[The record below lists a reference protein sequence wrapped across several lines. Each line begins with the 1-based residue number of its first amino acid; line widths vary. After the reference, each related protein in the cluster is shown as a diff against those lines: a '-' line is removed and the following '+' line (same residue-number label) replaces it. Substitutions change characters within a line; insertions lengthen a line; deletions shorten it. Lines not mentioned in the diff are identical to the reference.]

1 MPPRATFATAPTAT
15 GVDTPAP
22 APRTYHIHRKR
33 PPTPLLVG
41 LALLALTA
49 CRGPEHLLDPD
60 GIQAARIASLFWF
73 ALAIST
79 AVYVAVLVA
88 LAVAARNGRRR
99 ASIDPSRAPEH
110 PEAAHPEGERRATRL
125 VTIAVGATVVL
136 LFVYLLA
143 TFRTGRALAA
153 LATDPGPEPLTVTVI
168 GHQWWWEL
176 RYQDPQANRNLTTA
190 NELHVPVGRT
200 VLVKGESQDVIHS
213 FWVPNFHG
221 KRDLIPGYTQTGW
234 FRADTAGTYF
244 GQCAEYCG
252 MQHAKMRLT
261 VVAQPPEEFDRW
273 YAAQLRDA
281 AEPATPSARRGK
293 EVFLTNGCVLCHQ
306 VRGTPAGSH
315 VGPDLT
321 HFASRSSIAAGTLP
335 NTRGHLA
342 GWVMDPQRI
351 KPGARM
357 PPQSLSSG
365 ELNAVL
371 DYLRSLK

>member
-1 MPPRATFATAPTAT
+1 MPRHATFATVPTAT
-15 GVDTPAP
+15 DATAP
-22 APRTYHIHRKR
+22 PHGAYHRKR
-33 PPTPLLVG
+33 LPNAHFFG
-41 LALLALTA
+41 LALSALATA
-49 CRGPEHLLDPD
+49 CRGPEHPLDPD

-73 ALAIST
+73 AFALAA
-79 AVYVAVLVA
+79 AVYVALLVW
-88 LAVAARNGRRR
+88 LAVAASRGRRR
-99 ASIDPSRAPEH
+99 AHHDAGRAPEPH
-110 PEAAHPEGERRATRL
+110 PDIDQPENERRLGRWVSIATG
-125 VTIAVGATVVL
+125 VTVAI

-176 RYQDPQANRNLTTA
+176 RYEDPQANRNLTTA

-213 FWVPNFHG
+213 FWIPNFHG
-221 KRDLIPGYTQTGW
+221 KRDLIPGYTQNGW

-261 VVAQPPEEFDRW
+261 VVAQPPDEFDRW
-273 YAAQLRDA
+273 YAAQLKE
-281 AEPATPSARRGK
+281 AEKPATPSARRGQ

-306 VRGTPAGSH
+306 IRGTPAGSH
-315 VGPDLT
+315 AGPDLT
-321 HFASRSSIAAGTLP
+321 HLASRSTIAAGTLP

-351 KPGARM
+351 KPGTLM
-357 PPQSLSSG
+357 PPQNLSSE